1 MVKKIDISPLKE
13 PDPDLPPRSLLGRL
27 GRSEK
32 RLAKI
37 TAIYNTETKI
47 KGFKGTEA
55 THAGYNLDAAIKE
68 LNYVKSYSGEDW
80 DDFFRLDNTLALNGC
95 PKEKEFMLVINH
107 NDMENLKSISP

>member
-27 GRSEK
+27 GRAEK

-37 TAIYNTETKI
+37 AAIYNTETKI

-55 THAGYNLDAAIKE
+55 THAGYNLDGAIIDLKR
-68 LNYVKSYSGEDW
+68 NGKADKVII
-80 DDFFRLDNTLALNGC
+80 NTLDRVAKQLAEIGKVLGPDLIWRRKN
-95 PKEKEFMLVINH
+95 E
-107 NDMENLKSISP
+107 